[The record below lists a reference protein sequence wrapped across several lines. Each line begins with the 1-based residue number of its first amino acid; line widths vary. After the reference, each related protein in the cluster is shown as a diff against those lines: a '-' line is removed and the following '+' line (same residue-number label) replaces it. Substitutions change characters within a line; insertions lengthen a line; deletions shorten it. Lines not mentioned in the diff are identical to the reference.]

1 MRFWSLTLS
10 AGFLY
15 TWEIKPPSLWYS
27 LSYSDDTCI
36 HMESLNLPGTYVE
49 GVRTETGEDD
59 SSKKWKDLYERVQRQ
74 SVRGL
79 WEGR

>member
-1 MRFWSLTLS
+1 
-10 AGFLY
+10 
-15 TWEIKPPSLWYS
+15 
-27 LSYSDDTCI
+27 
-36 HMESLNLPGTYVE
+36 MESLNLPGTYVE